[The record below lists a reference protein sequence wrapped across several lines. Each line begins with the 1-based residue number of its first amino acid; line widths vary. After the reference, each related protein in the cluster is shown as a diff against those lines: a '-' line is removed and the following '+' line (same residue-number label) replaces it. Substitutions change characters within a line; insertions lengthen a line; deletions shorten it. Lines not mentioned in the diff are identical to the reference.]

1 MTAEVYAGASSAGQQ
16 WHDINSH
23 VMEQQ
28 VFRLQTRIAK
38 AIKAGRY
45 SKAKALQWLL
55 AHSFAAQYL
64 AVPNGLPSIGV
75 FVPVFFPALSA
86 RLV

>member
-1 MTAEVYAGASSAGQQ
+1 MTADIYAGASSAGQQ

-38 AIKAGRY
+38 AINAQVVIARRKLCNGY
-45 SKAKALQWLL
+45 SPTHLR
-55 AHSFAAQYL
+55 
-64 AVPNGLPSIGV
+64 PSIWQ
-75 FVPVFFPALSA
+75 
-86 RLV
+86 